1 VYGHALVMLLHETLL
16 GDGLLHGILLLLLED
31 LGDLPDL
38 IFDVLC
44 LILYLFRD
52 GLHII
57 GLSISR
63 GQLRA
68 SIVNA
73 GFDSKEIRFYHRYI
87 I

>member
-1 VYGHALVMLLHETLL
+1 MMLLHETLL
-16 GDGLLHGILLLLLED
+16 GDGLLHGILLLRLED

-38 IFDVLC
+38 ILDVLC

-52 GLHII
+52 GVHII
-57 GLSISR
+57 GLVVSR

-68 SIVNA
+68 AIVNA
-73 GFDSKEIRFYHRYI
+73 GFHSKEIRFYHRYI